1 MIDVAIRVERPDD
14 YDAIATVV
22 ESAFGSPAEA
32 RLVEAIRS
40 SEFAIAELSLV
51 AERDGRVVGHTMI
64 SLAEVD
70 DGADR
75 HPIAMLSPLAVHPD
89 EQRQG
94 IGSRLVRTVTTR
106 AAAAANHAS
115 CSKAARHSTGDSGS
129 SRRPTTASRYHCRRG
144 RRRRRPRFCAS
155 APSCRCH
162 AAVSSIRRRS
172 TSSMSTDPSSPSSR
186 RRAGTHRS
194 VVARAVRARNHIVKR
209 NRLTNPRCS
218 KPGRE

>member
-75 HPIAMLSPLAVHPD
+75 HPIAMLSPLAVDPD

-106 AAAAANHAS
+106 AAARGEPCVVLEGSPAFYGRLGFEPAADYGLALPLPS
-115 CSKAARHSTGDSGS
+115 WAPPEAAQVLRLSAVM
-129 SRRPTTASRYHCRRG
+129 PVPRG
-144 RRRRRPRFCAS
+144 RVIYP
-155 APSCRCH
+155 
-162 AAVSSIRRRS
+162 AAF
-172 TSSMSTDPSSPSSR
+172 D
-186 RRAGTHRS
+186 
-194 VVARAVRARNHIVKR
+194 VVDEH
-209 NRLTNPRCS
+209 
-218 KPGRE
+218 